1 MRQLIDCRLLICLL
15 HLYNLAKTASSHIV
29 VCPVFISHLSTSL
42 SSSILPSLLESCIP
56 VCPNNAVI
64 EPRAID
70 KSHCVFSI
78 CSRVILHEAEATGC
92 FLDLVQPHDD
102 PLDITTFG
110 EELLDLLFGGV
121 EGQVAHVQRGGDLQE
136 LLLQLFAPPEVLVSV
151 TADLAVGVAVE
162 PA

>member
-1 MRQLIDCRLLICLL
+1 M
-15 HLYNLAKTASSHIV
+15 
-29 VCPVFISHLSTSL
+29 
-42 SSSILPSLLESCIP
+42 
-56 VCPNNAVI
+56 
-64 EPRAID
+64 
-70 KSHCVFSI
+70 FSI

-136 LLLQLFAPPEVLVSV
+136 LLLFRRAFQDGGHADRTGVPEAAHDLPEQKEGPAGRGRQGEV
-151 TADLAVGVAVE
+151 TALL
-162 PA
+162 